1 MKSRAPSQQLTFD
14 LSNELKTET
23 HNLSTTMKTFLTCA
37 AFATV
42 LGAVALPNNA
52 SAIDLGRPRVH
63 EVNGRLN
70 NEQRRINNGV
80 VTGRLSPGQAIRLE
94 RGEQQIRRQENFDLA
109 RNGGHLTPREQVHLN
124 REENVQSRRINQTEH
139 RNFFHRLFGR
149 R

>member
-1 MKSRAPSQQLTFD
+1 
-14 LSNELKTET
+14 
-23 HNLSTTMKTFLTCA
+23 MKTFLTIA

-42 LGAVALPNNA
+42 LGSAALPTTA

-70 NEQRRINNGV
+70 NEQRRIGNGV
-80 VTGRLSPGQAIRLE
+80 ATGKLGPQQANRLE
-94 RGEQQIRRQENFDLA
+94 RGEQHIQRQESRDLA
-109 RNGGHLTPREQVHLN
+109 KNGGHLTWREKMHLN

-139 RNFFHRLFGR
+139 RNIFHRIFGR